1 MTPLE
6 GKDWLLIIKLYMK
19 NFMKS
24 LIVLFFTLLFF
35 SNCSSTKNSTT
46 TEGITTPSQQ
56 ATQDKP
62 QMDSSGKFVK

>member
-1 MTPLE
+1 
-6 GKDWLLIIKLYMK
+6 
-19 NFMKS
+19 MKS